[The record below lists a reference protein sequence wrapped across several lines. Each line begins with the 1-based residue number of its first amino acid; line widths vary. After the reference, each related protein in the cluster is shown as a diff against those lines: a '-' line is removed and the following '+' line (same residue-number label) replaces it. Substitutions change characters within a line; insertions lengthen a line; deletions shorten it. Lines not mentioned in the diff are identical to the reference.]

1 MDIYEAIF
9 SRASIRNF
17 SDSSVDNGQLE
28 ELVRAGMAAPSAV
41 NMQPWRFMIITS
53 RELLDTLA
61 DRLPYAKMLS
71 GAPAAISVCG
81 DIRKTTGEKER
92 EYWVQDCSAAT
103 ENILLAAHGSGLGA
117 VWTAVYPVDERIDI
131 VQDLL
136 DLPTYIVP
144 LNVIALGYPSERRS
158 AKDKWDKEKIQWF

>member
-1 MDIYEAIF
+1 MED
-9 SRASIRNF
+9 
-17 SDSSVDNGQLE
+17 
-28 ELVRAGMAAPSAV
+28 LVRAGMAAPSAV
-41 NMQPWRFMIITS
+41 NMQPWRFMIVTK
-53 RELLDTLA
+53 RELLDSLA
-61 DRLPYAKMLS
+61 ERLPYAKMLS

-103 ENILLAAHGSGLGA
+103 ENILLAAHGGGLGA

-144 LNVIALGYPSERRS
+144 LNVIALGYPSEKRTP
-158 AKDKWDKEKIQWF
+158 KDKWDKEKIQWF